1 MNSRDERDRGSIMPM
16 TTILAGF
23 LMLATWSLISA
34 SQQWG
39 TRRDAYA
46 TAAAAARAGAQAD
59 PALLRQGV
67 LVDPDAAI
75 GRAQSVLAAAGMTGS
90 VVVEGETVTVSV
102 VAPVAYAFPAPGFPT
117 EVTGSATAVARRGVN
132 GEEGG

>member
-1 MNSRDERDRGSIMPM
+1 MSPNTERDRGSIMPM
-16 TTILAGF
+16 TTIFVAF

-39 TRRDAYA
+39 ARRDAYA

-67 LVDPDAAI
+67 LVDPDAATE
-75 GRAQSVLAAAGMTGS
+75 RAQRVLAAAGMTGS
-90 VVVEGETVTVSV
+90 VAVDGETVTVTV
-102 VAPVAYAFPAPGFPT
+102 VAPVVYAFPAPGFPT
-117 EVTGSATAVARRGVN
+117 EVTGSATAVARRGVS
-132 GEEGG
+132 GDEGG